1 MDQPSANQPNI
12 RVLIVDDTATTR
24 ENLKK
29 LLYFVRDIVILGTAA
44 NGEEGIQMTVEL
56 QPDIALLDVDMPGV
70 DGITA
75 TQRII
80 EQVPTAQVIL
90 MFTQDKA
97 DYQQR
102 CDRAGAKA
110 YLVKPFDGV
119 ELEATIRRVY
129 QQRD

>member
-1 MDQPSANQPNI
+1 MDQPSAHQPNI
-12 RVLIVDDTATTR
+12 KVLIVDDIVETR

-29 LLYFVRDIVILGTAA
+29 LLYFVQDIAILGTAA
-44 NGEEGIQMTVEL
+44 SGKEGIQMTVEL
-56 QPDIALLDVDMPGV
+56 QPDIVLLDVDMPGV

-75 TQRII
+75 SQRIV

-102 CDRAGAKA
+102 CDRARAKA

-129 QQRD
+129 QQRS